1 MIIAA
6 CSKQDTAGTNIAKQ
20 VLNSYTFTRTSA
32 TFEEEPIY
40 TAQINGNHISLI
52 TLKDQT
58 IYAQNLPKHF
68 KDIELLVFLSRHSS
82 QSGKPT
88 LSVHTPGN
96 FDQADLGGLPR
107 TLSICP
113 ATSMRDALQALS
125 KLKTEANLGYEV
137 SYECTHHGP
146 SLKVPT
152 MFVEL
157 GSSAQQWGDMKAAEA
172 VAKAA
177 IEAITK
183 FQPNPSQ
190 TAALGIG
197 GPHYNQRFTQMALDN
212 EAIFGHMIPKYALQ
226 LVDSHMLQQCV
237 SATTEK
243 VTHAILDWKGIPGKD
258 KPKILEALDHI
269 NLPYTKT

>member
-6 CSKQDTAGTNIAKQ
+6 FSKLDTAGTNIAKQ
-20 VLNSYTFTRTSA
+20 VLNSYPFTKTDA

-40 TAQINGNHISLI
+40 TAQINGNRINLI
-52 TLKDQT
+52 TLRDQT
-58 IYAQNLPKHF
+58 IYAQNLPQHF
-68 KDIELLVFLSRHSS
+68 ENIELLVFLSRHSS

-96 FDQADLGGLPR
+96 FDKADLGGLPR

-113 ATSMRDALQALS
+113 ATSMRDALQALL
-125 KLKTEANLGYEV
+125 KFKTEANLGYEV

-197 GPHYNQRFTQMALDN
+197 GPHYNQRFTKMALDN

-226 LVDSHMLQQCV
+226 KVDSKMLQQCV

-243 VTHAILDWKGIPGKD
+243 VTHAILDWKGIPGQD

-269 NLPYTKT
+269 NLPYTKA

>member
-6 CSKQDTAGTNIAKQ
+6 CSKLDTAGTNIAKQ
-20 VLNSYTFTRTSA
+20 VLNSFPFTKSDA

-40 TAQINGNHISLI
+40 TAQINKNIINLV
-52 TLKDQT
+52 TLKNQT
-58 IYAQNLPKHF
+58 IYAQNLPQQF
-68 KDIELLVFLSRHSS
+68 KNIELLIFLSRHSS

-96 FDQADLGGLPR
+96 FSYANLGGLPR

-125 KLKTEANLGYEV
+125 KFKTEANLEYEV

-177 IEAITK
+177 LEAITK
-183 FQPNPSQ
+183 FQSNQTQ

-197 GPHYNQRFTQMALDN
+197 GPHYNQRFTKMALDN
-212 EAIFGHMIPKYALQ
+212 AAIFGHMIPKYALQ
-226 LVDSHMLQQCV
+226 QVDSDMLKQCV
-237 SATTEK
+237 SATKEK
-243 VTHAILDWKGIPGKD
+243 VTHAILDWKGIPGQD

-269 NLPYTKT
+269 NLPYTRA